1 MITNTT
7 MQSLNEF
14 IAESV
19 ANKDIKALEQVEWE
33 LSEVIEFTRKRVVQL
48 QFYKQA
54 IHNRLLVQRA
64 IISLLWN
71 Q

>member
-1 MITNTT
+1 

-33 LSEVIEFTRKRVVQL
+33 LSEVIEFTRKRTL
-48 QFYKQA
+48 NLMFYKQA
-54 IHNRLLVQRA
+54 VINRLLVQNA
-64 IISLLWN
+64 IIKVLWK

>member
-1 MITNTT
+1 

-33 LSEVIEFTRKRVVQL
+33 LSEVIEFTRQRVIHI

-54 IHNRLLVQRA
+54 IANRLLIQKA
-64 IISLLWN
+64 ILEVLWK

>member
-1 MITNTT
+1 

-33 LSEVIEFTRKRVVQL
+33 LSEVIEFTRKRTL
-48 QFYKQA
+48 NLMFYKQA
-54 IHNRLLVQRA
+54 VANRLLVQHA
-64 IISLLWN
+64 ILKVLWN